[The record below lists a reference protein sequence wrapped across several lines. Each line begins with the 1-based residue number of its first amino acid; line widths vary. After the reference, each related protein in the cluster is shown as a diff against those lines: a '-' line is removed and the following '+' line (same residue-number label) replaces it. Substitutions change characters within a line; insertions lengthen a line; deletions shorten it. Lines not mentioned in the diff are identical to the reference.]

1 MDLCN
6 KLTVLTSRLLCN
18 FNISLFYCITYS
30 FKLIQGCSWI
40 VINTEILNSCIDS
53 VMLIILCKIL
63 QCLIGIF
70 KQHCGISVR
79 NLTFSVSWLVF
90 SVHIPPLL
98 AAFSGITVAIVL
110 GMLVQIIDWVQSV
123 SIVASV

>member
-1 MDLCN
+1 M
-6 KLTVLTSRLLCN
+6 
-18 FNISLFYCITYS
+18 I
-30 FKLIQGCSWI
+30 
-40 VINTEILNSCIDS
+40 
-53 VMLIILCKIL
+53 IILCKIL
-63 QCLIGIF
+63 QCLVGIF
-70 KQHCGISVR
+70 KEHCGISVR

-110 GMLVQIIDWVQSV
+110 GMHVQIIDWVQSV